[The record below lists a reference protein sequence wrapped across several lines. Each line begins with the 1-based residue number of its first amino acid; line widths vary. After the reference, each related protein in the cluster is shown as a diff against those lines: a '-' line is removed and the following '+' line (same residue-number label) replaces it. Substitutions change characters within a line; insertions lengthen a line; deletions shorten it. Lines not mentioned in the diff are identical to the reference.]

1 MLRMIH
7 LIVWKTFTLLP
18 NKAAEEGH
26 RDEAEGDDEE
36 HCATNHTLRL
46 WAEGDKRD
54 WDKWDDTESGSNG
67 KMFNLCYRTPQLYK
81 AIQ

>member
-54 WDKWDDTESGSNG
+54 
-67 KMFNLCYRTPQLYK
+67 
-81 AIQ
+81 